1 MVSILVFYTDV
12 LSQQSS
18 YFTLKML
25 FIMNKNENSN
35 KKSVYLYV
43 YACINVTL
51 GRKETGNCLEFF
63 PEKNLL
69 LCHRPASQ
77 PAVSAKPCRDTNRAD
92 FI

>member
-1 MVSILVFYTDV
+1 
-12 LSQQSS
+12 
-18 YFTLKML
+18 
-25 FIMNKNENSN
+25 MNKNENSN

-77 PAVSAKPCRDTNRAD
+77 PAVGAKPCRDTNRAD

>member
-63 PEKNLL
+63 PREEFVVV
-69 LCHRPASQ
+69 PQAS
-77 PAVSAKPCRDTNRAD
+77 
-92 FI
+92 

>member
-35 KKSVYLYV
+35 KKSVYLSV

-63 PEKNLL
+63 PREEFVVV
-69 LCHRPASQ
+69 PQAS
-77 PAVSAKPCRDTNRAD
+77 
-92 FI
+92 